1 MEYSRIIYEPGSVTR
16 IKLNRPRFLN
26 GISHP
31 MYREMEDAFDR
42 AGNDKDC
49 HCIVLSGEGR
59 CFSAGHDHQSPEAEP
74 VLAKGGTKEEL
85 LKEYGSEDAL
95 EAAWWKEHYYF
106 TQELK
111 AKWRYN
117 PKPTIAMVHGYC
129 HLGAYATAAC
139 MDIIFASEDALFLPA
154 AMGVYDAAPWWFGVR
169 KYKELV
175 FEGRYLPAREAL
187 ACGFVNRVFANQ
199 QVLEKETLAYAER
212 VADNYSEDSLPLY
225 KRYINYAQDMQGVPM
240 AVAAGLDLYK
250 LQQRMKT
257 STGLVVLTGK
267 KAKTGAQRAMDNL
280 KAMREA
286 EKASQA
292 ILIQAAQQVATQTP
306 ALKADT

>member
-1 MEYSRIIYEPGSVTR
+1 MEYSRIIYQPGSVTR
-16 IKLNRPRFLN
+16 IILNRPRYLN

-31 MYREMEDAFDR
+31 MYKELEDAFDR
-42 AGNDKDC
+42 AGADKEC

-59 CFSAGHDHQSPEAEP
+59 CFSAGHDHQSPESEP
-74 VLAKGGTKEEL
+74 VIAKGGTKEEL

-117 PKPTIAMVHGYC
+117 PKPTIAMVHSFC

-139 MDIIFASEDALFLPA
+139 MDLIFASEDALFLPA
-154 AMGVYDAAPWWFGVR
+154 PMGVYDAAPWWFGVR
-169 KYKELV
+169 KYKELI

-187 ACGFVNRVFANQ
+187 SCGFVSRVFANREI
-199 QVLEKETLAYAER
+199 LEKETLAFASR
-212 VADNYSEDSLPLY
+212 VADNYTEDSLPLA
-225 KRYINYAQDMQGVPM
+225 KHYINYAQDLQGLPQ
-240 AVAAGLDLYK
+240 AVNAGLDLYK

-257 STGLVVLTGK
+257 ATGLVVLQGGK
-267 KAKTGAQRAMDNL
+267 ARSGAQRAMDNL
-280 KAMREA
+280 KAMWEA

-292 ILIQAAQQVATQTP
+292 VFKAASDE
-306 ALKADT
+306 KK